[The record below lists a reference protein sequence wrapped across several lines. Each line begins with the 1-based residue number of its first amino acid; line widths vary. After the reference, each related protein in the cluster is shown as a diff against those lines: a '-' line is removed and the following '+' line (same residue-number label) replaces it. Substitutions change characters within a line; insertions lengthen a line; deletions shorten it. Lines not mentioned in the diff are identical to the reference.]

1 MPVTPDAGIRLVPVV
16 QPTTI
21 AAGELQGRAIAMAWT
36 GNEMIYLVNGRENKS
51 APVWIGE
58 NEITNSLNSS
68 LNISS

>member
-1 MPVTPDAGIRLVPVV
+1 MPVTPDAGIRIVPVV

-21 AAGELQGRAIAMAWT
+21 AAGDMQGRAIAMAWT
-36 GNEMIYLVNGRENKS
+36 GSQMIYLVNERESKS

-58 NEITNSLNSS
+58 DEITNSSNSS

>member
-1 MPVTPDAGIRLVPVV
+1 MPVTPDAGIRVVPVV

-21 AAGELQGRAIAMAWT
+21 AAGDMQGRAIAMAWT
-36 GNEMIYLVNGRENKS
+36 GSQMIYLVNEREVKS

-58 NEITNSLNSS
+58 DEITNSSNSS

>member
-1 MPVTPDAGIRLVPVV
+1 VPVTPDAGIRLVPVV

-36 GNEMIYLVNGRENKS
+36 GDQMIYLVTARESKS
-51 APVWIGE
+51 APVWIAE
-58 NEITNSLNSS
+58 NEITNSSNSS